1 MINKY
6 KRKVD
11 YNKYKPSNLLNAK
24 KRMLIRFKRNKINI
38 KLNKGSKILLL
49 GSLEYIKGLESLGK
63 NEIHTCDIVGKP
75 HFIKKNIKH
84 KKTDLKKI
92 KFNNNYFDFIFCNG
106 ILSHSKSH
114 HLLLKEMHR
123 VLKKEGKLWLN
134 VYGKNKLTDYEKSIN
149 KKLNYKDKLNAKKIL
164 NFYNW
169 ETSKI
174 NFILELFFFDE
185 KYIFDKLSLEKKL
198 KNLNFEIIK
207 FCMRGADSDFTEMIY
222 KNKKLKK
229 ILGFGDLRFLLKKK

>member
-92 KFNNNYFDFIFCNG
+92 KFNNNYFDFIF
-106 ILSHSKSH
+106 
-114 HLLLKEMHR
+114 
-123 VLKKEGKLWLN
+123 
-134 VYGKNKLTDYEKSIN
+134 
-149 KKLNYKDKLNAKKIL
+149 
-164 NFYNW
+164 
-169 ETSKI
+169 
-174 NFILELFFFDE
+174 
-185 KYIFDKLSLEKKL
+185 
-198 KNLNFEIIK
+198 
-207 FCMRGADSDFTEMIY
+207 
-222 KNKKLKK
+222 
-229 ILGFGDLRFLLKKK
+229 